1 MGLIFC
7 LNFVSFRKTIL
18 NTKHFETTEFYM
30 ESSRFQTSPPLFSQ
44 RINTNLKMTK
54 PMERKKGGNLCIR
67 GKLSSLLLTVPFI
80 DQMFYLSQ
88 LEISFII
95 IMVECNFE
103 VGTSE
108 TIYLF
113 FAENIASLP
122 IFMCFWTSPP
132 HFFFTTNLHV
142 LQ

>member
-1 MGLIFC
+1 
-7 LNFVSFRKTIL
+7 
-18 NTKHFETTEFYM
+18 
-30 ESSRFQTSPPLFSQ
+30 
-44 RINTNLKMTK
+44 
-54 PMERKKGGNLCIR
+54 
-67 GKLSSLLLTVPFI
+67 
-80 DQMFYLSQ
+80 MFYLSQ

-122 IFMCFWTSPP
+122 IFMCFWTSP
-132 HFFFTTNLHV
+132 TKV
-142 LQ
+142 